1 MQYLKKKAN
10 NGCWIKFALLDLN
23 RLFKQRDR
31 DWWEKHDCSV
41 YFWLYKG
48 TVYYI
53 GHGRLDMNNWQ
64 EGRQFHIGCNDM
76 LSNTIDSR
84 WTCEII
90 HGLTKKEARILEAY
104 FISIAQRPF
113 SKIGTYVWDG
123 VSLINKRRE
132 VNYKKNVPFKQLF
145 KEYLNLDGNN
155 YWETFRR
162 KINGY

>member
-1 MQYLKKKAN
+1 
-10 NGCWIKFALLDLN
+10 
-23 RLFKQRDR
+23 
-31 DWWEKHDCSV
+31 
-41 YFWLYKG
+41 
-48 TVYYI
+48 
-53 GHGRLDMNNWQ
+53 
-64 EGRQFHIGCNDM
+64 
-76 LSNTIDSR
+76 
-84 WTCEII
+84 
-90 HGLTKKEARILEAY
+90 LEAY

-155 YWETFRR
+155 YWKTFRR